1 MTRGEKPLR
10 PPAPS
15 PKLEPISHGKVGN
28 VEEDKTLP
36 RKTEEV
42 YLKSE
47 VEKDLL
53 DRLGRIEGHLRGISR
68 MLGEQKS
75 CDDILIQIAAVRAA
89 MTQVS
94 IKLLEGHMDTCVR
107 EGILRGEGELA
118 ISNLRRAL
126 SSALKQF

>member
-1 MTRGEKPLR
+1 M
-10 PPAPS
+10 
-15 PKLEPISHGKVGN
+15 
-28 VEEDKTLP
+28 EEDKTLP

-118 ISNLRRAL
+118 LSNLRRAL